1 MSQVQQVKEA
11 TNIVD
16 LIGSRV
22 TLQRS
27 GANFKGLCPFHS
39 ERGPSFFV
47 SENMQRYK
55 CFGCGKSGDAFT
67 FLEEYEGM
75 TFREALE
82 TLAESAGIT
91 LTAAAPNTQEDE
103 ERTQLLAILDLARAY
118 YHYLLTDHE
127 VGEAA
132 RQYLKQRG
140 VKQDSIKQFQ
150 LGVSLP
156 AWDGLVTYLHHKKKY
171 PLDLI
176 IKAGLATQAQGGRVY
191 DRFRSRVMFP
201 LKNHR
206 GQVVGFSG
214 RLIDLKTAGVAAQST
229 QTKPAKNSPQKVASS
244 KQSTA
249 TPKSDFVDPKYIN
262 TPETLLYH
270 KSQLL
275 YGLYESLSSIRKER
289 RVVVVEGEFDV
300 ISSVEA
306 HLSTVVAIKGS
317 ALTADHVKLLSRSV
331 DQIIL
336 SLDADSAGVA
346 ATKKAIEVVAANQS
360 SREQPLTL
368 SVIRIPNGK
377 DPDDFSKSDPKGWR
391 ELVKHP
397 ITAYEFLISA
407 ACEKH
412 STESPEGKLQI
423 MTELAPVLAK
433 IDHAVQYEYYTKLL
447 AGRLGVTLQSVQSD
461 IKNYLL
467 RDGMKTEKAADKKAT
482 EQQQSGKNEPVQ
494 RPPTPQ
500 ERKQLELES
509 YLLFLAFNAAAKER
523 QTWLTEFAALNLITP
538 GLQQILEVFKNTNK
552 ELGEVA
558 KKLPDDLQ
566 EKVFELAT
574 NPKYYASLDTID
586 LATEWKNT
594 LSDFRGVQATAEGK
608 RIEREL
614 EELDRIAVKT
624 PEQDKRQSELLQ
636 KLVLLKRK

>member
-16 LIGSRV
+16 VIGSRV

-27 GANFKGLCPFHS
+27 GANFKGLCPFHNES
-39 ERGPSFFV
+39 GPSFFV
-47 SENMQRYK
+47 SETMQRYK

-82 TLAESAGIT
+82 SLAEGAGIT
-91 LTAAAPNTQEDE
+91 LTAAAPATQEDK
-103 ERTQLLAILDLARAY
+103 ERTQLLEILDLARAY
-118 YHYLLTDHE
+118 YHYLLTEHE
-127 VGEAA
+127 VGAQA
-132 RQYLKQRG
+132 REYLKQRG
-140 VKQDSIKQFQ
+140 VRQDSIKQFQ

-156 AWDGLVTYLHHKKKY
+156 AWDGLVTYIHFKKKY
-171 PLDLI
+171 PKDLI
-176 IKAGLATQAQGGRVY
+176 VKAGLASKSENGRVY

-214 RLIDLKTAGVAAQST
+214 RIFGANKADEKDA
-229 QTKPAKNSPQKVASS
+229 
-244 KQSTA
+244 
-249 TPKSDFVDPKYIN
+249 PKYIN
-262 TPETLLYH
+262 TPETSLYH

-275 YGLYESLSSIRKER
+275 FGLYENLTNIRKER
-289 RVVVVEGEFDV
+289 KIVVVEGEFDV

-306 HLSTVVAIKGS
+306 HMNTVVAIKGS
-317 ALTADHVKLLSRSV
+317 ALTADHVKILSRSV
-331 DQIIL
+331 DQIVL
-336 SLDADSAGVA
+336 SLDADEAGIA

-368 SVIRIPNGK
+368 QVLRIPNGK
-377 DPDDFSKSDPKGWR
+377 DPDEFSKSDPKGWR

-412 STESPEGKLQI
+412 NTESPEGKLQI
-423 MTELAPVLAK
+423 MTELAPILGK

-447 AGRLGVTLQSVQSD
+447 AGRLGITLHSVQSD
-461 IKNYLL
+461 IKSYML
-467 RDGMKTEKAADKKAT
+467 RDGMKSEKTSAT
-482 EQQQSGKNEPVQ
+482 TQVAPSSDQGTQKEKPKS
-494 RPPTPQ
+494 PQ

-509 YLLFLAFNAAAKER
+509 YVLFLLFNASVKER
-523 QTWLTEFAALNLITP
+523 QGWVEQLSDFKLITT
-538 GLQQILEVFKNTNK
+538 GIQNILEAFKNSTK
-552 ELGEVA
+552 DLGEVA

-566 EKVFELAT
+566 EKLFEIAT

-586 LATEWKNT
+586 IAAEWKNT
-594 LSDFRGVQATAEGK
+594 LSDFKGIQATAQGK
-608 RIEREL
+608 EIEKEL

-624 PEQDKRQSELLQ
+624 PEQDKRQSALLQ
-636 KLVLLKRK
+636 QLVLLKRR